1 MKSSKTVSK
10 PASGAKHKIGKTF
23 DNLKQHTKHSA
34 ADDELPVAIVIEKA
48 REGGQKLPEHI
59 LGS

>member
-1 MKSSKTVSK
+1 MNSPKIRSKHE
-10 PASGAKHKIGKTF
+10 GNIKHKIGKTF